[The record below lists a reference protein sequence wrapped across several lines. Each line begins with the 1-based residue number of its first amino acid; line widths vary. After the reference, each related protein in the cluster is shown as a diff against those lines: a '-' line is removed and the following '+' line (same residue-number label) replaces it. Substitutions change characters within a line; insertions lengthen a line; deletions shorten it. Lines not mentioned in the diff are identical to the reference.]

1 MNRIDFKQV
10 LNIII
15 IALLIVF
22 VVQNMDDVAV
32 RYMKWT
38 FDIPL
43 IILIVI
49 VFCIGFFTAKIF
61 KRAPEKKEEKKIKE
75 KDGADK
81 LTNES

>member
-1 MNRIDFKQV
+1 MKKIDFKQV
-10 LNIII
+10 FNLILIG
-15 IALLIVF
+15 LLIVF
-22 VVQNMDDVAV
+22 VVQNMDDVPV

-61 KRAPEKKEEKKIKE
+61 RRTPEKKEDKKLKNELEKPP
-75 KDGADK
+75 G
-81 LTNES
+81 TV